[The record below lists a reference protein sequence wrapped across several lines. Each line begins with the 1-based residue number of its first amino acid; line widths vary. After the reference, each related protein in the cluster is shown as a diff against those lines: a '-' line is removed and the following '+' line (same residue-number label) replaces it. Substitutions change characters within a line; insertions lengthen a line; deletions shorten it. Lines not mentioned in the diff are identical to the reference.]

1 MAVPPKLS
9 DADIEAFLNDH
20 PEWGLDDGKLL
31 RKYVASS
38 DRVALRLIRRIG
50 DLAVGAQH
58 HPDLYWVYNRI
69 RILLWTHDAGG
80 LTRHDTH
87 LAAAIEDVFEDG

>member
-9 DADIEAFLNDH
+9 PDEIRTFLEAH
-20 PEWGLDDGKLL
+20 PEWQHEEGKLV
-31 RKYVASS
+31 RKYVAST
-38 DRVALRLIRRIG
+38 DRMALRLIRRIG

-87 LAAAIEDVFEDG
+87 LAAAIEDVFQDG